1 MSNDQGKGGSPT
13 DDRTILDP
21 LNAEELK
28 ALREAR
34 ERFQKNAKGAIGPD
48 AGEDLGDAPTRS
60 VGALPAFDKPGPA
73 LSSLGGNAKLMPDPK
88 PLTPQGARIAA
99 PGPHGPPPSGGVVQV
114 PGPAPHGPGP
124 GPGPQQGFGENT
136 LMWMAPV
143 KVEQAQIIPERGAA
157 AASGMIPTIVPPET
171 KSRKLMRYG
180 IAAVMGVVVAL
191 GAAWFMFGSG
201 KPGSIELTTNP
212 PKAEVWI
219 DGKSQTVTTPMKA
232 TLRPG
237 PHTIQ
242 LKLAGFQDES
252 FTVEMEEG
260 GKLPLRH
267 IELTPI
273 SNPGLMT
280 VSVEV
285 QPVAANIT
293 INDSTFNGKKMVK
306 VANLDPN
313 KVNKI
318 VVEAGGYAKIE
329 NEIPAGS
336 LKGSYNFILQST
348 DGN

>member
-1 MSNDQGKGGSPT
+1 MSNDQGKGGSST

-34 ERFQKNAKGAIGPD
+34 ERFQKNARGGGGIGPD
-48 AGEDLGDAPTRS
+48 TGEDLGDAPTRS
-60 VGALPAFDKPGPA
+60 VNSLPTFDKPGPA
-73 LSSLGGNAKLMPDPK
+73 LSSLGGSSKIMPDPK

-99 PGPHGPPPSGGVVQV
+99 PAVQGAPPPSGGVVQI
-114 PGPAPHGPGP
+114 PGAQPGP
-124 GPGPQQGFGENT
+124 GAPPQGFGENT

-191 GAAWFMFGSG
+191 GAAWFFFGSG

-219 DGKSQTVTTPMKA
+219 DGKAQSVATPMKA

-237 PHTIQ
+237 THTIQ
-242 LKLAGFQDES
+242 FKLPNYQEET
-252 FTVEMEEG
+252 FTVEVEEAA
-260 GKLPLRH
+260 KLPLKH

-273 SNPGLMT
+273 SNPGMMT
-280 VSVEV
+280 VAVEV

-293 INDSTFNGKKMVK
+293 INGETFNSKKVVK

-313 KVNKI
+313 KPNKFVI
-318 VVEAGGYAKIE
+318 EAGGYAKIE
-329 NEIPAGS
+329 NEVPAGS
-336 LKGSYNFILQST
+336 LKGSYNFILQP
-348 DGN
+348 N